1 MKEWS
6 TNVIVILRQLTSL
19 KIMLSF
25 HQVFTLFQEI
35 SKTGLGLA
43 YADKLYIF
51 VSIFIVQA
59 SWLFIVLY

>member
-6 TNVIVILRQLTSL
+6 TNVIVTLRQLTSL

-35 SKTGLGLA
+35 SKTGLGLV
-43 YADKLYIF
+43 YPDKLYIF
-51 VSIFIVQA
+51 VSILIAQA
-59 SWLFIVLY
+59 SWLFVLY